1 MVPPDCA
8 PLSVQPTV
16 LLNTSERNLGT
27 SLSPTTA
34 ADGAPELGEPR
45 PPYCQIS
52 AVCPI
57 GQRLRYKSVVWVLAA
72 AVTDLAKRLQVQR
85 LRPFTFP
92 CFQLAV
98 LPTQTLCSWHRDANV
113 LNPRVA
119 PESCFF

>member
-27 SLSPTTA
+27 SLSPATA

-45 PPYCQIS
+45 PPAKYLPG
-52 AVCPI
+52 PI
-57 GQRLRYKSVVWVLAA
+57 GRRLRYKSVVWVLAA

-85 LRPFTFP
+85 LRPSTFP
-92 CFQLAV
+92 CFQLAA
-98 LPTQTLCSWHRDANV
+98 LPTPTYPLGVVMQMC
-113 LNPRVA
+113 
-119 PESCFF
+119 